1 MPSMIL
7 NFFTVAG
14 FAAATLE
21 PGAISDTAFYNRAQA
36 VK

>member
-1 MPSMIL
+1 MRSMIRKL
-7 NFFTVAG
+7 STVAG

-21 PGAISDTAFYNRAQA
+21 PGAISGTAFCNRAQA